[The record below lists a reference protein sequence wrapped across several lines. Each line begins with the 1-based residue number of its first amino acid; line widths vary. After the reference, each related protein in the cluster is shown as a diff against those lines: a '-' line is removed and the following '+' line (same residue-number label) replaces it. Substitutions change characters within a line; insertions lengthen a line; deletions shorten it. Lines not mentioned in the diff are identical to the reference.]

1 VRRARWVDLAEAAAS
16 VSDGASVAP
25 GGFMLGR
32 APMALVFE
40 LVRQGRRGL
49 HVVSLPNP
57 LPAEILV
64 AAGAASKVEFLF
76 AAITL
81 DGRVRPM
88 PAMKRA
94 IEGGTLDWAEHDGYR
109 VVQRFRAAA
118 MGLPFLPVPDA
129 DASALSQL
137 DPLPR
142 VTDPFTGDSVP
153 VERAFHPDVALIH
166 ARAADEDG
174 NLWIED
180 PTTDVLLA
188 GAARRVI
195 ATAEERVERVPHAT
209 IPGFMVDLV
218 VEEPMGALPTGCLG
232 LYSADAAHLTRYLEL
247 AEQGREAEYL
257 EEVAAPLRG
266 EPSLPNPSLP
276 SSPPPAGREGLKA
289 NVSLFSRRMGG
300 RLGEEGRGDE
310 GQRAV
315 RL

>member
-1 VRRARWVDLAEAAAS
+1 MNRARWVGLDEAVAS
-16 VSDGASVAP
+16 VPDGASIAP

-40 LVRQGRRGL
+40 LVRQERRGL
-49 HVVSLPNP
+49 HVISLPNP

-81 DGRVRPM
+81 GNKVRPM
-88 PAMKRA
+88 PVLKRS
-94 IEGGTLDWAEHDGYR
+94 IEAGTLDWAEHDGYR

-129 DASALSQL
+129 EASAVSRI

-166 ARAADEDG
+166 ARAADADG
-174 NLWIED
+174 NLYIED

-188 GAARRVI
+188 GAARRVV
-195 ATAEERVERVPHAT
+195 ATAEERVDRVARVA
-209 IPGFMVDLV
+209 IPGFQVDLL
-218 VEEPMGALPTGCLG
+218 VEEPLGAYPTGCVG
-232 LYSADAAHLTRYLEL
+232 LYPADAVHLERYLSL

-257 EEVAAPLRG
+257 EGVIRSSRHQAELAREAA
-266 EPSLPNPSLP
+266 
-276 SSPPPAGREGLKA
+276 
-289 NVSLFSRRMGG
+289 
-300 RLGEEGRGDE
+300 
-310 GQRAV
+310 
-315 RL
+315 